1 MGYDEQ
7 VVIVSALV
15 WSAALIVLIYMG
27 MHKSLTSLK
36 NQIKDIR
43 ADIRHWRDYTRAEVR
58 RLDKDQSALALEL
71 SKQRWERKQ
80 RR

>member
-7 VVIVSALV
+7 VIIVSSLV
-15 WSAALIVLIYMG
+15 WSAVLVVFVYID
-27 MHKSLTSLK
+27 MHKSLSVFDK
-36 NQIKDIR
+36 RIEAIR
-43 ADIRHWRDYTRAEVR
+43 ADIKHWRDYTRAEVR

>member
-36 NQIKDIR
+36 NQIRDIR
-43 ADIRHWRDYTRAEVR
+43 SDIRHWRDYTRAEVR

-71 SKQRWERKQ
+71 SKQRWERRQK
-80 RR
+80 R